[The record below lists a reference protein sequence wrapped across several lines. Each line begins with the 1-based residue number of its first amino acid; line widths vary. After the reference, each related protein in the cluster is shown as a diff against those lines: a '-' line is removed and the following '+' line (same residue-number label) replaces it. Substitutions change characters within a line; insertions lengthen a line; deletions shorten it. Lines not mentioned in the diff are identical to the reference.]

1 MSPVLAT
8 QAPEVFR
15 GGPPPSLLGVFIIGT
30 VANVV
35 GAVLMALPM
44 ITRAIYPRWCGWLL
58 VVSAILTVLS
68 FFANGPS
75 NSTSA
80 VSEILNVVSSLPM
93 FVTFGWLGYQLWSA
107 RTAAAAVAGRTM
119 ATQAA

>member
-1 MSPVLAT
+1 M
-8 QAPEVFR
+8 
-15 GGPPPSLLGVFIIGT
+15 
-30 VANVV
+30 
-35 GAVLMALPM
+35 
-44 ITRAIYPRWCGWLL
+44 
-58 VVSAILTVLS
+58 SAILTVLS

-75 NSTSA
+75 NSTSI

-93 FVTFGWLGYQLWSA
+93 FVTFAWLGYQLWSD